1 MTILLV
7 TNKYIMLTILK
18 VMRTSSVMNSVIL
31 MDEKIKFFCGFLF
44 IAIFFKK
51 VEESPNSIENS
62 TS

>member
-1 MTILLV
+1 MVILCI
-7 TNKYIMLTILK
+7 TNKYIIMK
-18 VMRTSSVMNSVIL
+18 VMKSSSIINTVIL
-31 MDEKIKFFCGFLF
+31 MCEKIKFFCGFLF

>member
-1 MTILLV
+1 MTIW
-7 TNKYIMLTILK
+7 K
-18 VMRTSSVMNSVIL
+18 VMRTGSVMNSVIL
-31 MDEKIKFFCGFLF
+31 YGLKDIEFFCGFLF